1 MGDGEE
7 EDEEGGRYVDCG
19 FESRDNGGKV
29 SVLKWNI
36 DTVIDSNVNLV
47 VSRI

>member
-7 EDEEGGRYVDCG
+7 EDEGGRYVDCG

-29 SVLKWNI
+29 SVLIRKLLAI
-36 DTVIDSNVNLV
+36 VKNVNFDK
-47 VSRI
+47 